1 MGLQENL
8 LDQKS
13 IDFVVDSFQT
23 HHAEFLKHNKD
34 LYDIS
39 EGNLF
44 VHIDKHLQKE
54 FKEQSYA
61 AIRSRIAPINLLNK
75 IVDKKSK
82 IYQQAPV
89 RTIDGKAKRSRS
101 DKDLVAWYEHE
112 MGFNARMNYGNEIFN
127 RAKSVLY
134 EPFAAYTK
142 PHIRAISNHL
152 FLVWSV
158 DGSLPNRPTH
168 AGVVYGLAKSL
179 DSGKDVMTYRVYSD
193 SQFMICDSEKNLRTD
208 LMAAVGNNKGENAIE
223 ALPFVYANRSESLL
237 IPQPDISMYTMTVLL
252 PVLLSDLNFA
262 HKFSCF
268 SIMYG
273 IGVNQDKLR
282 FAPNAFWEI
291 EMDPKSEQKPEI
303 GIIKPEADIEKGL
316 MLIQAQLSMWLSSLS
331 IKPGSIG
338 TLTESSFASGISKM
352 IDEMDTVEDRK
363 KQVSIYI
370 PVERQIWDLILNKMH
385 PYWADQK
392 LIENNASFTPDNKVV
407 TTFAEQIPLLSRGE
421 LVTTLKNEKEAGF
434 ISRKSAM
441 KKLNPEWTEEQIDE
455 EIQAILAEQTE
466 ARKVMTQTFGQSND
480 DASDE
485 EE

>member
-39 EGNLF
+39 EGDLF

-82 IYQQAPV
+82 IYQQSPV
-89 RTIDGKAKRSRS
+89 RIIDGKNKRSKS
-101 DKDLVAWYEHE
+101 DKELVSWYQTE

-127 RAKSVLY
+127 RSKSVLY
-134 EPFAAYTK
+134 EPFAAHSK
-142 PHIRAISNHL
+142 PYIRAISNHL

-158 DGSLPNRPTH
+158 DSALPTKPTH
-168 AGVVYGLAKSL
+168 VGVVYGMHKSL

-193 SQFMICDSEKNLRTD
+193 SQIMICDSEKKLRPD
-208 LMAAVGNNKGENAIE
+208 LMALHEIVDGNNPVE

-237 IPQPDISMYTMTVLL
+237 IPQPDIGMYTMTVLL

-303 GIIKPEADIEKGL
+303 GLIKPEADIDKGL
-316 MLIQAQLSMWLSSLS
+316 SLIQAQLSMWLSSLS

-338 TLTESSFASGISKM
+338 TLTESNFASGISKM

-370 PVERQIWDLILNKMH
+370 PVERQLWDLILNKMH
-385 PYWADQK
+385 PYWASEN
-392 LIENNASFTPDNKVV
+392 LIENKAAFTPDNKVI
-407 TTFAEQIPLLSRGE
+407 TTFAEQIPLVSRGD

-455 EIQAILAEQTE
+455 EIAAILAEQAE
-466 ARKVMTQTFGQSND
+466 ARKVMTQTFGKPND
-480 DASDE
+480 DAADE